1 MQPDRRRRDVGI
13 ADKPRKRRPAADA
26 ADRAVREVQ
35 AGHGGQYLRQH
46 QADALAALQGNEAAR
61 RRFAGGTGGI
71 GWHGGGGGDDPVLLE
86 GVFVIDYSPIDGPTD
101 RIV

>member
-1 MQPDRRRRDVGI
+1 MGI
-13 ADKPRKRRPAADA
+13 ADKPRRRRPPVDA

-35 AGHGGQYLRQH
+35 GAHSGQYLRQH
-46 QADALAALQGNEAAR
+46 QADALAALWGGAAAR
-61 RRFAGGTGGI
+61 RRGMGGTEPFVGR
-71 GWHGGGGGDDPVLLE
+71 GGGGGDDPVLLE